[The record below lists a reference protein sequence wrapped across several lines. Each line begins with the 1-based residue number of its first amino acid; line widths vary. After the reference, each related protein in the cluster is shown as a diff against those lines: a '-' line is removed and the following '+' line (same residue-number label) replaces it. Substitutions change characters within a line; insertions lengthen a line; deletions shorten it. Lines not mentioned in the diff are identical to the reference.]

1 MDKIE
6 VKGKNL
12 YYIDN
17 KTAEIKI
24 EDTGVHAV
32 IDLEDIMFAMEYKW
46 VVKRRTITTRLQNK
60 STKTLKRHLLGIHDP
75 NIFVV
80 HRDGNIYNCCREN
93 LKTIPRGDLNKYTAH
108 ARRDL
113 VGQVRVKAEDI
124 PEESVKGL
132 SYNESAPIGYHF
144 GVFTPLEWLGGDR
157 YRCSTP
163 EWVMF
168 RGKFIQTIGIM
179 DVTLKDMYNELERRY
194 NKNSNKFVKGHP
206 KHDVLIDDHT
216 LFKGKQL
223 IADLKP
229 ETYKSAEPGP
239 RPEPDSWYESGKYVV
254 YHRMKLKVV
263 DKRWIEEHLDPAFWG
278 EGGIE

>member
-1 MDKIE
+1 MNKIE

-17 KTAEIKI
+17 KTAEIDLELAGPK
-24 EDTGVHAV
+24 AV
-32 IDLEDIMFAMEYKW
+32 IDLEDVMFAMEHKW
-46 VVKRRTITTRLQNK
+46 QLYRRKVITRAVNRCILP
-60 STKTLKRHLLGIHDP
+60 LKRHLLDARDP

-80 HRDGNIYNCCREN
+80 HRDGDIFNCRREN
-93 LKTIPRGDLNKYTAH
+93 LRTIPRGHLNKYSPLAK
-108 ARRDL
+108 RDL
-113 VGQVRVKAEDI
+113 VGQGRTRPEDI
-124 PEESVKGL
+124 PEESQQGL

-144 GVFTPLEWLGGDR
+144 GVFTPLEWLGDDR

-194 NKNSNKFVKGHP
+194 NKNSNKFIKGHP

-254 YHRMKLKVV
+254 YHRMKLRVV
-263 DKRWIEEHLDPAFWG
+263 DKRWIEEHLDPSFWG
-278 EGGIE
+278 EGGI